1 MVERVWRAGL
11 FQQRLWVNGCQHRS
25 ERNHEAC
32 QHALQ
37 KQKASRLPKK
47 LHTLVRDTPIVPR
60 HDSWPPSAHDKF
72 AWNHDPASVVHATQR
87 SPPSTRPREATGR
100 TRYHRAMFSYRHAFH
115 AGNHA
120 DVLKHTVLIAALQHL
135 TEKDAALTVLD
146 THAGAGLYR
155 LDGDYASTSGEAAD
169 GIVRLF
175 APTAPAL
182 TPALQAYVDMVRAFN
197 QGNTLRVYPGSPFIT
212 QRLLRD
218 HDKLKLFELHPTD
231 LRALAG
237 NVAQLEAGRQVAVL
251 HEDGFEGIKKFLP
264 PPARRAL
271 VLCDPSYEIK
281 SDYAK
286 VLDMAAD
293 SLKRFAT
300 GTYTFWYPIIPR
312 PEAHDLP
319 RRLKTLATKAGKS
332 WLHATLTVKNSKL
345 TENAAGDVKRPGL
358 PASGMFLINPP
369 FTLKAALKTALPQM
383 VELLAQDKHA
393 THTLESGG

>member
-1 MVERVWRAGL
+1 
-11 FQQRLWVNGCQHRS
+11 
-25 ERNHEAC
+25 
-32 QHALQ
+32 
-37 KQKASRLPKK
+37 
-47 LHTLVRDTPIVPR
+47 
-60 HDSWPPSAHDKF
+60 
-72 AWNHDPASVVHATQR
+72 
-87 SPPSTRPREATGR
+87 
-100 TRYHRAMFSYRHAFH
+100 MFSYRHAFH

-169 GIVRLF
+169 GVARLF
-175 APTAPAL
+175 APAAPTLA
-182 TPALQAYVDMVRAFN
+182 PALQAYVDMVRAFN
-197 QGNTLRVYPGSPFIT
+197 QGNQLRVYPGSPFIS
-212 QRLLRD
+212 QRLLRSR
-218 HDKLKLFELHPTD
+218 DKLKLFELHPTD
-231 LRALAG
+231 LRSLAG

-251 HEDGFEGIKKFLP
+251 HEDGFEGIRKFLP
-264 PPARRAL
+264 PPSRRAL

-286 VLDMAAD
+286 VLSMAAD
-293 SLKRFAT
+293 SLQRFAT
-300 GTYTFWYPIIPR
+300 GTYAFWYPIIPR

-319 RRLKTLATKAGKS
+319 RRLKTLATKAGRG

-345 TENAAGDVKRPGL
+345 TANAAGEVKRPGL

-369 FTLKAALKTALPQM
+369 FTLKAALKAALPQM
-383 VELLAQDKHA
+383 AELLAQDQHA

>member
-1 MVERVWRAGL
+1 
-11 FQQRLWVNGCQHRS
+11 
-25 ERNHEAC
+25 
-32 QHALQ
+32 
-37 KQKASRLPKK
+37 
-47 LHTLVRDTPIVPR
+47 
-60 HDSWPPSAHDKF
+60 
-72 AWNHDPASVVHATQR
+72 
-87 SPPSTRPREATGR
+87 
-100 TRYHRAMFSYRHAFH
+100 MFSYRHAFH

-169 GIVRLF
+169 GVARLF
-175 APTAPAL
+175 APGAPTLA
-182 TPALQAYVDMVRAFN
+182 PALQAYVDMIRAFN
-197 QGNTLRVYPGSPFIT
+197 HGNHLRVYPGSPFIS
-212 QRLLRD
+212 QRLLRS

-237 NVAQLEAGRQVAVL
+237 HVAQLEAGRQVAVL
-251 HEDGFEGIKKFLP
+251 HEDGFEGIRKFLP
-264 PPARRAL
+264 PPSRRAL

-286 VLDMAAD
+286 VQSMAAD

-300 GTYTFWYPIIPR
+300 GTYAFWYPIIPR

-319 RRLKTLATKAGKS
+319 RRLKTLATKAGKG
-332 WLHATLTVKNSKL
+332 WLHATLTVKNSKP

-369 FTLKAALKTALPQM
+369 FTLKAALKAALPQM
-383 VELLAQDKHA
+383 AELLAQDQHA

>member
-1 MVERVWRAGL
+1 
-11 FQQRLWVNGCQHRS
+11 
-25 ERNHEAC
+25 
-32 QHALQ
+32 
-37 KQKASRLPKK
+37 
-47 LHTLVRDTPIVPR
+47 
-60 HDSWPPSAHDKF
+60 
-72 AWNHDPASVVHATQR
+72 
-87 SPPSTRPREATGR
+87 
-100 TRYHRAMFSYRHAFH
+100 MFSYRHAFH

-169 GIVRLF
+169 GVARLF
-175 APTAPAL
+175 APTTPTL
-182 TPALQAYVDMVRAFN
+182 TPALQA
-197 QGNTLRVYPGSPFIT
+197 FIT
-212 QRLLRD
+212 QRLLRS

-300 GTYTFWYPIIPR
+300 GTYAFWYPIIPR

-332 WLHATLTVKNSKL
+332 WLHATLTVKSSKI
-345 TENAAGDVKRPGL
+345 TETVTGDTKRPGL

-369 FTLKAALKTALPQM
+369 YTLKAALKDALPQM
-383 VELLAQDKHA
+383 AELLAQDKHA